1 MYLNL
6 TLNQNDI
13 HCNFY
18 FIIILI
24 LFLKNNRV
32 GILQNSLSRTFIKNI
47 IFNTYTTQIIFNYL
61 LMIVTFLTAKFRCYS
76 TI

>member
-13 HCNFY
+13 YCNFY